1 MSRRVDAGPAD
12 RADGSDDSEYRA
24 VKLSQL
30 EVQVALTSGPSKF
43 EFEAAERPTG
53 GRRCRRLAN
62 STGRQPKRGP
72 RVVTV
77 DTSDASG
84 SEEPPAWGA
93 TSSVMAFPNLDVEFL
108 FCLRDM
114 SLCRCLFVVS
124 LVVDCICCC
133 FLKSL
138 SP

>member
-1 MSRRVDAGPAD
+1 MSRGVDAVPAD
-12 RADGSDDSEYRA
+12 RADGSDDSEHRA
-24 VKLSQL
+24 VKLGQL
-30 EVQVALTSGPSKF
+30 ETQVVLTSGTSKF
-43 EFEAAERPTG
+43 EFEAVERPTG

-93 TSSVMAFPNLDVEFL
+93 TISVMAVPNLDVD
-108 FCLRDM
+108 FC
-114 SLCRCLFVVS
+114 FVFE
-124 LVVDCICCC
+124 I
-133 FLKSL
+133 
-138 SP
+138 